1 MKLAKNVG
9 GIDKVLRLVIGA
21 VAIGVGAY
29 TGMWWLAG
37 VGAHSVFDGPFGAV
51 WAVLSHRGEYLPCG
65 EALRF

>member
-1 MKLAKNVG
+1 MKLAENVG

-37 VGAHSVFDGPFGAV
+37 VGAIVFLTGLLGRCG
-51 WAVLSHRGEYLPCG
+51 LYYLIGVNTCPV
-65 EALRF
+65 EKR